1 MRENKLKKM
10 ISDSTPEENSI
21 KGATKFFNEMQ
32 KDFNELKN
40 LINTLNSA
48 SKSDNIESMYKN
60 ASKAS
65 SISKKISKNA
75 SYIYNW
81 LKDLK

>member
-10 ISDSTPEENSI
+10 ISDATPEENSI

-48 SKSDNIESMYKN
+48 SKSDDIKSMYKN

-75 SYIYNW
+75 SHIYSW